1 MTFKR
6 LHCCALILLC
16 GASSVHAA
24 DSSDVLL
31 LGRTQETALSPGVK
45 SPLLLGTLSAVL
57 PGAGQFYTRHYIKGV
72 LFLGAEISMALYS
85 RYWFQNYQTQLDNAA
100 PSASLRAQLPE
111 TGQLENDQEVA
122 IGYHDAL
129 SAKYSM
135 YVGLS
140 WLVGGHLWN
149 VGNAVQGSG
158 FFTSDA
164 TKNPQKAA
172 LLAAVPALGLGQLYN
187 ESISKAGM
195 IMMVQTTLGG
205 IAYTNHRLMRDAE
218 SHLVSLLTADDS
230 LRTQVAAK
238 YKDEWEYRRGNAYR
252 NRNSFLWYSLFFYFY
267 GILDAVVDAH
277 LHDYPRKIR
286 AYPDLVP
293 EQGAVRM
300 NFNYQF

>member
-6 LHCCALILLC
+6 LHYCTLIILYI
-16 GASSVHAA
+16 AIVVHAA
-24 DSSDVLL
+24 DSAEVLL
-31 LGRTQETALSPGVK
+31 QGRGQDVALSSSVK
-45 SPLLLGTLSAVL
+45 SSFLIGALSVAL
-57 PGAGQFYTRHYIKGV
+57 PGAGQFYTGHYIKGG
-72 LFLGAEISMALYS
+72 LFLGVEISLALYS
-85 RYWFQNYQTQLDNAA
+85 RYWFQNYHVLLDNTADMA
-100 PSASLRAQLPE
+100 RLRAMLPE
-111 TGQLENDQEVA
+111 IGQLENDQEVA
-122 IGYHDAL
+122 IGFYDAL

-140 WLVGGHLWN
+140 WMVGGYLWN
-149 VGNAVQGSG
+149 VGNAVEGSG
-158 FFTSDA
+158 LFTSDA
-164 TKNPQKAA
+164 AKNPKKAA

-187 ESISKAGM
+187 GSISKAGM
-195 IMMVQTTLGG
+195 IMMVQTTLGV
-205 IAYTNHRLMRDAE
+205 IAYKNHRLMRDAE
-218 SHLVSLLTADDS
+218 SHLIALLTSDDS
-230 LRTQVAAK
+230 LHTQVAAT

-252 NRNSFLWYSLFFYFY
+252 SRNSFLWYSLFFYFY